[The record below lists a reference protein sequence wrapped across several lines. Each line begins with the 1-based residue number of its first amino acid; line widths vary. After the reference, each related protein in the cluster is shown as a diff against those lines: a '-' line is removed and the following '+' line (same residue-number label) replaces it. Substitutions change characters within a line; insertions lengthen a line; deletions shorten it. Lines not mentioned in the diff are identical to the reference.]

1 MGSASQIYLVRH
13 AKAGDRNAWTGDDAQ
28 RPLSHA
34 GERQARAIGTR
45 LAKRGVTVLYS
56 SPYARCVGTLQPLAA
71 ELDTEVRVEQR
82 LHEGTPFEQVLT
94 LIAEVEDGAVL
105 CSHGDVIG
113 EVISALHRRGMEV
126 DTPVEWR
133 KASVWVL
140 RRKRDR
146 ITRGKVWPP
155 PST

>member
-1 MGSASQIYLVRH
+1 MGASSQIYLVRH
-13 AKAGDRNAWTGDDAQ
+13 AKAGDRSAWEGDDSE

-34 GERQARAIGTR
+34 GERQAKAIGAR
-45 LAKRGVTVLYS
+45 LAKKGATALYS

-71 ELDTEVRVEQR
+71 ELGTEVRVEQR
-82 LHEGTPFEQVLT
+82 LHEGTPFEHVLE
-94 LIAEVEDGAVL
+94 LIAEVEHGAVL

-113 EVISALHRRGMEV
+113 EVISALHRRGMVV

-133 KASVWVL
+133 KGSVWVL
-140 RRKRDR
+140 RRTRDR
-146 ITRGKVWPP
+146 VTRGKVWPP